1 MSHDHKLD
9 RQALRAAEIVAGF
22 SLAQRR
28 NMAAFRSGHHLSI
41 GALRGLRKKGA
52 LVQMDDGGFVA
63 VLLVMDVFNE
73 WYPRP

>member
-1 MSHDHKLD
+1 MTNDPKLD

-28 NMAAFRSGHHLSI
+28 NLAAFRSGHHLPI
-41 GALRGLRKKGA
+41 GALRGLQKRGA
-52 LVQMDDGGFVA
+52 LVQMEDGGFVA